1 MRTEMPGNAGH
12 SDPRSYMV
20 IQPLPIPSQKGLKI
34 QARSATHYNCWV
46 PCRDEI
52 FRDSYYRRQRQ
63 LSQQG
68 YNSPNYKPF
77 EELGQPLFLEVKK
90 LILQSLGQ
98 DELDTKT
105 EDTVNENDTPDEN
118 RSESSSRPPLSKL
131 PLSPGPSGYLRHRK
145 KNTNSFNNALSHTR
159 GLITG
164 VKQGRRYFHML
175 HQEEEAR
182 KIEVQDNQRQLHER
196 NKTEPRPFRDSDED
210 SSADEQDISTST
222 HKTRFFLTEHE
233 EQQKK
238 QKKSMSRPFTPMHNC
253 LLSNQV
259 LEADPESLFRQLCAL
274 HWLLES
280 LTEQSGLMRPVSTC
294 WNIRDPGGC
303 KTSLKRINREK
314 EVEMKWEQ
322 FIMPG
327 KGKRQGQRFLRGH
340 LQRARK
346 LSFLSISRFSGLS
359 SAVTPTM
366 GSVSS
371 LLPSSDEMPSS
382 SDGLQDGGEEIE
394 STVNSSVHTPGKL
407 SKEEDEEPLSDYMQ
421 TLLKMIGERVSKE
434 LDEEESQS
442 KYKFKGDLSSIENKE
457 TSTKD
462 DHVIPRSIT
471 QRPKSSPASV
481 VSPTSLFI
489 KKKSKMP
496 SEMRELFFEV
506 ADEADMYLH
515 DKVKA
520 MERRR
525 QEFNIQ
531 KYHSLATIS
540 NFRQD
545 LEKIRKTYCQ
555 VKEEKDYTDTKNWF
569 VVLQSRIPEDMKNN
583 QKIKKILEKL
593 EKLEEKQFV
602 RIRINSFLKVLAGLR
617 HWELCSPD
625 ISVAI
630 EFVREHL
637 VQMPL
642 EDYTAWLQARLAS
655 SPSHRVQSAPPH
667 R

>member
-1 MRTEMPGNAGH
+1 MPGNA
-12 SDPRSYMV
+12 DPRSYVV

-46 PCRDEI
+46 PCRGDI
-52 FRDSYYRRQRQ
+52 FRDNYYRRQRQ

-68 YNSPNYKPF
+68 YNSPNYKPY

-90 LILQSLGQ
+90 LIVHSLGQ
-98 DELDTKT
+98 EELDKKK
-105 EDTVNENDTPDEN
+105 EDTVNENDTPKEN
-118 RSESSSRPPLSKL
+118 SSENFSKPPLSKM
-131 PLSPGPSGYLRHRK
+131 PLSPGPSVYLKHRK
-145 KNTNSFNNALSHTR
+145 KNTNGFNNGLNHTR
-159 GLITG
+159 RLISS
-164 VKQGRRYFHML
+164 VKQGRRYFHIL
-175 HQEEEAR
+175 QKEEGAK
-182 KIEVQDNQRQLHER
+182 KIEVQENQRQLQER
-196 NKTEPRPFRDSDED
+196 NKTEPRPFRDSDSD
-210 SSADEQDISTST
+210 SSADDEEICTSA
-222 HKTRFFLTEHE
+222 HKTRFFLTEPE

-238 QKKSMSRPFTPMHNC
+238 QKRSMSHPFVPMHNC
-253 LLSNQV
+253 LLSKQV
-259 LEADPESLFRQLCAL
+259 PRADPESLFRQLCAL

-280 LTEQSGLMRPVSTC
+280 LTEQPGLMRPVSTC

-303 KTSLKRINREK
+303 KTTLKGINREK

-327 KGKRQGQRFLRGH
+327 KGKRQGQRITRGP
-340 LQRARK
+340 LQRARR

-359 SAVTPTM
+359 SVVTPTM

-371 LLPSSDEMPSS
+371 LLPSSDEMPAS
-382 SDGLQDGGEEIE
+382 SDSHQDGGEDIE
-394 STVNSSVHTPGKL
+394 STVNSSVQTPGKL
-407 SKEEDEEPLSDYMQ
+407 SKDEEEEPLSDYMQ

-442 KYKFKGDLSSIENKE
+442 KYKLKGDTSSTEIKE
-457 TSTKD
+457 TVTKD
-462 DHVIPRSIT
+462 DHIIPRSIT

-481 VSPTSLFI
+481 MSPTSLFI
-489 KKKSKMP
+489 EKKSSMP
-496 SEMRELFFEV
+496 SEMKELFFEV

-515 DKVKA
+515 DKVEA

-525 QEFNIQ
+525 QEFNTQ
-531 KYHSLATIS
+531 KYRSLDTIS

-545 LEKIRKTYCQ
+545 LEKMRKTYCY
-555 VKEEKDYTDTKNWF
+555 VKEDKDFTDSKNWF

-583 QKIKKILEKL
+583 QNIKKILEKL
-593 EKLEEKQFV
+593 EKLEVKQFV

-617 HWELCSPD
+617 NWELCSPD
-625 ISVAI
+625 ICVAI

-642 EDYTAWLQARLAS
+642 QDYIRWLQTRLSS
-655 SPSHRVQSAPPH
+655 SPSHRVQSAPPQ

>member
-1 MRTEMPGNAGH
+1 MGA
-12 SDPRSYMV
+12 
-20 IQPLPIPSQKGLKI
+20 
-34 QARSATHYNCWV
+34 
-46 PCRDEI
+46 
-52 FRDSYYRRQRQ
+52 
-63 LSQQG
+63 
-68 YNSPNYKPF
+68 
-77 EELGQPLFLEVKK
+77 
-90 LILQSLGQ
+90 
-98 DELDTKT
+98 
-105 EDTVNENDTPDEN
+105 
-118 RSESSSRPPLSKL
+118 
-131 PLSPGPSGYLRHRK
+131 PLSPGSSVYLRHRE
-145 KNTNSFNNALSHTR
+145 KNTDSFNNELNHTR
-159 GLITG
+159 RLIG
-164 VKQGRRYFHML
+164 SVKQGRRYFHIL
-175 HQEEEAR
+175 HQEEEAK
-182 KIEVQDNQRQLHER
+182 KIEVQENHPQLHER
-196 NKTEPRPFRDSDED
+196 NKTEPRPFRDSDRD
-210 SSADEQDISTST
+210 SSADEEEISISA
-222 HKTRFFLTEHE
+222 HKTRFFLTEPE

-238 QKKSMSRPFTPMHNC
+238 QKRSMSRPFTPMHNC
-253 LLSNQV
+253 LLSKHV
-259 LEADPESLFRQLCAL
+259 PEADPESLFRQLCAL

-280 LTEQSGLMRPVSTC
+280 LSEQSGLMRPISTC

-322 FIMPG
+322 FITPG
-327 KGKRQGQRFLRGH
+327 KGKRQGQRFIRGH

-371 LLPSSDEMPSS
+371 LLPSSEEMPAS
-382 SDGLQDGGEEIE
+382 SDGPQDGGEDIE
-394 STVNSSVHTPGKL
+394 STVNSSVHTTGKV
-407 SKEEDEEPLSDYMQ
+407 SKDEEEEPLSEYMQ
-421 TLLKMIGERVSKE
+421 TLLKMIGASVSKE

-442 KYKFKGDLSSIENKE
+442 KYKLKSDISSSEIKE
-457 TSTKD
+457 RVTKD
-462 DHVIPRSIT
+462 DHVIPKSIT

-481 VSPTSLFI
+481 MSATSLFI
-489 KKKSKMP
+489 KKKSNMP
-496 SEMRELFFEV
+496 SEMRELFFEI

-515 DKVKA
+515 DKVED

-525 QEFNIQ
+525 QEFNTQ
-531 KYHSLATIS
+531 KYRSLDAIS

-545 LEKIRKTYCQ
+545 MEKMRKAYCQ
-555 VKEEKDYTDTKNWF
+555 VKEKKDYTDMKNWF
-569 VVLQSRIPEDMKNN
+569 VVLKSRIPEDIKNN

-602 RIRINSFLKVLAGLR
+602 RIRPNTFLKVLAGLR

-642 EDYTAWLQARLAS
+642 ADYTAWLQTRLAS
-655 SPSHRVQSAPPH
+655 SSSNRVQSAPPQ

>member
-52 FRDSYYRRQRQ
+52 FRDNYYRRQRQ

-98 DELDTKT
+98 DELDTKP

-118 RSESSSRPPLSKL
+118 KSESSSRPPLSKL
-131 PLSPGPSGYLRHRK
+131 PLSPGSSGYLRHRK

-182 KIEVQDNQRQLHER
+182 KIEVQENQRQLHER
-196 NKTEPRPFRDSDED
+196 NKTEPRPFRDSDGD

-222 HKTRFFLTEHE
+222 HKTRFFLTELE

-238 QKKSMSRPFTPMHNC
+238 QKRSMSRPFTPMHNC
-253 LLSNQV
+253 LLSKQV

-340 LQRARK
+340 LQRTRK

-442 KYKFKGDLSSIENKE
+442 KYKFKSDISSIENKE

-462 DHVIPRSIT
+462 DDVIPRSVT
-471 QRPKSSPASV
+471 QRPK
-481 VSPTSLFI
+481 
-489 KKKSKMP
+489 
-496 SEMRELFFEV
+496 
-506 ADEADMYLH
+506 
-515 DKVKA
+515 
-520 MERRR
+520 RRR
-525 QEFNIQ
+525 QEFNTQ

-545 LEKIRKTYCQ
+545 LEKIRKMCCQ

-593 EKLEEKQFV
+593 EKLEMKQFV

-625 ISVAI
+625 ICVAI

-642 EDYTAWLQARLAS
+642 EDYTAWLQTRLAS
-655 SPSHRVQSAPPH
+655 SPFHRVQSAPPH

>member
-12 SDPRSYMV
+12 PSDPKSYVV

-52 FRDSYYRRQRQ
+52 FRANYYRRQKQ

-68 YNSPNYKPF
+68 YNSPNYKPY
-77 EELGQPLFLEVKK
+77 EELGQPLFLEAKK
-90 LILQSLGQ
+90 LILHSLGQ
-98 DELDTKT
+98 DELDTKN
-105 EDTVNENDTPDEN
+105 EDTVNANDTPEDN
-118 RSESSSRPPLSKL
+118 RSESSSKPSLSIMHETSVH
-131 PLSPGPSGYLRHRK
+131 PRHRK
-145 KNTNSFNNALSHTR
+145 NNTNSFNSTLNHTR
-159 GLITG
+159 RLISS

-175 HQEEEAR
+175 HQEEEAS
-182 KIEVQDNQRQLHER
+182 KLKVQEKQCQLQER
-196 NKTEPRPFRDSDED
+196 NKTEPRPYRDSDD
-210 SSADEQDISTST
+210 SSADEEEISTSV
-222 HKTRFFLTEHE
+222 HKTGFFLTQPE

-238 QKKSMSRPFTPMHNC
+238 QKRSMSRPFTPMHNC
-253 LLSNQV
+253 LLSKQV
-259 LEADPESLFRQLCAL
+259 LKADPESLFRQLCAL
-274 HWLLES
+274 HWLIES
-280 LTEQSGLMRPVSTC
+280 STEPTGLLRPVSTC

-327 KGKRQGQRFLRGH
+327 KGKRQGQKFIRGQ

-346 LSFLSISRFSGLS
+346 LSSLSNFRFSGLS
-359 SAVTPTM
+359 SAVTPSM

-371 LLPSSDEMPSS
+371 LIPSSDEMPVS
-382 SDGLQDGGEEIE
+382 SDGPQDGGDDIE

-421 TLLKMIGERVSKE
+421 TLLKMIGESVSKE

-442 KYKFKGDLSSIENKE
+442 KYKLKIDISSTEIKE
-457 TSTKD
+457 KVATNDQIFPK
-462 DHVIPRSIT
+462 SIT

-481 VSPTSLFI
+481 MSPTSLFI
-489 KKKSKMP
+489 KRKSNMP
-496 SEMRELFFEV
+496 SEMKKLFFET
-506 ADEADMYLH
+506 ADEAEIYLH
-515 DKVKA
+515 DKVEA

-525 QEFNIQ
+525 QEFNTK
-531 KYHSLATIS
+531 KYRSLNTIS

-545 LEKIRKTYCQ
+545 LEKMRKANCHI
-555 VKEEKDYTDTKNWF
+555 KEEKNYTDTKNWF

-583 QKIKKILEKL
+583 QIKKILEKL
-593 EKLEEKQFV
+593 EKLEEKNFV
-602 RIRINSFLKVLAGLR
+602 RIRPHSFLKVLAGLR
-617 HWELCSPD
+617 NWELCSPD
-625 ISVAI
+625 ICVAI

-637 VQMPL
+637 VQMPS
-642 EDYTAWLQARLAS
+642 EDYTTWLQTKLTS
-655 SPSHRVQSAPPH
+655 SSSHRVQSAPPQ